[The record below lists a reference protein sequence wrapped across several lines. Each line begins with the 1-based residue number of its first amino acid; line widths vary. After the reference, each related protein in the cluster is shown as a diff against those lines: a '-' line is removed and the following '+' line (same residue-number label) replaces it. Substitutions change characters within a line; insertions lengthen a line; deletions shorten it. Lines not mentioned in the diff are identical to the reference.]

1 MVFVSVRGPNWNLA
15 FSDILHFPAY
25 NADDDFFLDFKDKKR
40 EVKAPFSTTS
50 SPTTFLVV
58 AEPQAPHQ
66 HAHYHFAITDT
77 NKNIWRSFDWTIF
90 GGRRLVEGKKVMVF
104 ENRHLVSESTMGSK
118 NKFRFQIS
126 NTS

>member
-1 MVFVSVRGPNWNLA
+1 MHLYFNKLYQEVFINEMVSHMEIYRESMKNNCGPEHMQHGVC
-15 FSDILHFPAY
+15 ICTR
-25 NADDDFFLDFKDKKR
+25 R

-77 NKNIWRSFDWTIF
+77 SKNIWRSLDWTIF
-90 GGRRLVEGKKVMVF
+90 GGTRLVERNKVMVF
-104 ENRHLVSESTMGSK
+104 ENRHLVSNMIK
-118 NKFRFQIS
+118 
-126 NTS
+126 